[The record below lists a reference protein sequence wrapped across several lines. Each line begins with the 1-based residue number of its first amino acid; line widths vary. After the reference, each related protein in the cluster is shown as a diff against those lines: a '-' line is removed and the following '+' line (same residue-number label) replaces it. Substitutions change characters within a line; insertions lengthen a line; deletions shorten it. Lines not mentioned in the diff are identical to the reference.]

1 MIAGASVSA
10 SITSKVFASVTLNVF
25 ASVTLNVFASVFAGV
40 STNIVVDGVG
50 YYQEDVTSNCLPPDL
65 GACKKLRPYMV

>member
-1 MIAGASVSA
+1 MIAGACVFAIVTSNVS
-10 SITSKVFASVTLNVF
+10 ASVTLNI
-25 ASVTLNVFASVFAGV
+25 FASVFASV
-40 STNIVVDGVG
+40 STYIVVDRVG

>member
-10 SITSKVFASVTLNVF
+10 SITSKVF